1 MEIDDIDRGAARGMT
16 NVNLLF
22 TLVGATFL
30 GAGLVTLLRP
40 SLVRALLRIKPSE
53 PAKQG
58 LLIAGMMLA
67 AFGMLLA
74 GFAIGYSMV
83 RPLDLN
89 QSASQ

>member
-1 MEIDDIDRGAARGMT
+1 MT
-16 NVNLLF
+16 SANLVF
-22 TLVGATFL
+22 TLVGASALVT
-30 GAGLVTLLRP
+30 GLITLLRP
-40 SLVRALLRIKPSE
+40 SLVRALLRIEPSE

-67 AFGMLLA
+67 AFGMLLG

-83 RPLDLN
+83 KPLDLN

>member
-1 MEIDDIDRGAARGMT
+1 MTLANLIFTAAGIGA
-16 NVNLLF
+16 LL
-22 TLVGATFL
+22 
-30 GAGLVTLLRP
+30 AGLVMLLRP
-40 SLVRALLRIKPSE
+40 ALVRGLFGINPSE
-53 PAKQG
+53 PAQYG

>member
-1 MEIDDIDRGAARGMT
+1 MT
-16 NVNLLF
+16 PANLLF
-22 TLVGATFL
+22 TIAGIGALLVG
-30 GAGLVTLLRP
+30 LVMLLRP

-74 GFAIGYSMV
+74 GFAIGYSTV
-83 RPLDLN
+83 RPLDFN

>member
-1 MEIDDIDRGAARGMT
+1 MT
-16 NVNLLF
+16 NANLLV

-40 SLVRALLRIKPSE
+40 SLVRALLRIEPSE

-67 AFGMLLA
+67 AFGMLLG

-83 RPLDLN
+83 KPLDLN